1 MIYKNKVIF
10 TLGPKGTD
18 AEFQARQL
26 ANEVVLTASFS
37 EAMSTA
43 FENNCLAL
51 VACGFIKNEGD
62 KVIESWIDL
71 HYSYFGKMRT
81 KKAWASPTKPMQLI
95 KRLGHDREVKRI
107 ALHPATKVFAQ
118 NHLGGAE
125 LIFVDNKPA
134 AMELLNMDKVDAA
147 IVSTDMILCPEK
159 FTVIDEFMPEMV
171 WVLYEKDKI

>member
-1 MIYKNKVIF
+1 
-10 TLGPKGTD
+10 
-18 AEFQARQL
+18 
-26 ANEVVLTASFS
+26 
-37 EAMSTA
+37 
-43 FENNCLAL
+43 
-51 VACGFIKNEGD
+51 
-62 KVIESWIDL
+62 
-71 HYSYFGKMRT
+71 
-81 KKAWASPTKPMQLI
+81 MQLI